1 MGVDY
6 YNILKVSRSAT
17 DEDLKRAYKRLAM
30 VWHPDKNPRNKKEA
44 EARFK
49 QICEAYDVLSD
60 PQKRQIY
67 DQFGEE
73 ALKSGVSQPQPNGF
87 WFNSR
92 NPDDIFN
99 EFFGGGGGSSPC
111 PPGESFYRADGPPR
125 KAAPVENKL
134 PCSLEELYSGSKRKM
149 RISRNVL
156 DPSGKAKNVEEIL
169 TIDIKPGWKKG
180 TKITFPEKGHEQ
192 PNIIPSD
199 LIFVIEEKPHGIYR
213 RDGNDLVVNRRI
225 SLVDSLAGG
234 LLRRD
239 GRKLPTFT
247 TSC

>member
-49 QICEAYDVLSD
+49 QISEAYDVLSD
-60 PQKRQIY
+60 PHKRQIY

-73 ALKSGVSQPQPNGF
+73 ALKSGVSQPQSNGF
-87 WFNSR
+87 HFNSR

-99 EFFGGGGGSSPC
+99 EFFGGGGGSRPFP
-111 PPGESFYRADGPPR
+111 PPGEGFFRAADGQPR

-149 RISRNVL
+149 RISRNVS
-156 DPSGKAKNVEEIL
+156 DPSG
-169 TIDIKPGWKKG
+169 
-180 TKITFPEKGHEQ
+180 
-192 PNIIPSD
+192 
-199 LIFVIEEKPHGIYR
+199 
-213 RDGNDLVVNRRI
+213 
-225 SLVDSLAGG
+225 
-234 LLRRD
+234 
-239 GRKLPTFT
+239 
-247 TSC
+247 

>member
-1 MGVDY
+1 
-6 YNILKVSRSAT
+6 
-17 DEDLKRAYKRLAM
+17 M

-49 QICEAYDVLSD
+49 QICEDYDVLSN

-73 ALKSGVSQPQPNGF
+73 ALKSGLSQPQANGF
-87 WFNSR
+87 RFNSR

-99 EFFGGGGGSSPC
+99 EFFDGGGGSSPF

-134 PCSLEELYSGSKRKM
+134 PCSLEELCSGSKRKM

-156 DPSGKAKNVEEIL
+156 DRPDMMWRLHTLMSMFGLQSGNSWSPRHCK
-169 TIDIKPGWKKG
+169 
-180 TKITFPEKGHEQ
+180 
-192 PNIIPSD
+192 
-199 LIFVIEEKPHGIYR
+199 
-213 RDGNDLVVNRRI
+213 
-225 SLVDSLAGG
+225 
-234 LLRRD
+234 
-239 GRKLPTFT
+239 
-247 TSC
+247 

>member
-73 ALKSGVSQPQPNGF
+73 ALRSGVSQPQANGF
-87 WFNSR
+87 RFNSR

-99 EFFGGGGGSSPC
+99 EFFGGGGGGSGPFTPS
-111 PPGESFYRADGPPR
+111 ESFYRADGPPR

-156 DPSGKAKNVEEIL
+156 DQSGYVLCFLYLDLNSCFTVASH
-169 TIDIKPGWKKG
+169 G
-180 TKITFPEKGHEQ
+180 
-192 PNIIPSD
+192 S
-199 LIFVIEEKPHGIYR
+199 LIFFFFFSFPSS
-213 RDGNDLVVNRRI
+213 N
-225 SLVDSLAGG
+225 
-234 LLRRD
+234 
-239 GRKLPTFT
+239 
-247 TSC
+247 